1 MMGTDSRKPDEVK
14 KRHQIPLSSRKLQ
27 NKFATIEEIINN
39 SDA

>member
-14 KRHQIPLSSRKLQ
+14 KRQIPLSSRKLQ
-27 NKFATIEEIINN
+27 NKFATIQEIINN